1 MITEKQVIKLLLK
14 GVISDHLKI
23 IYVMDKLNIFGK
35 MGKNMKDNGEMGLSM
50 EVEFGNL
57 VKEIAILANGS
68 LGKLKV
74 MEFI

>member
-1 MITEKQVIKLLLK
+1 MGNL
-14 GVISDHLKI
+14 S
-23 IYVMDKLNIFGK
+23 IFGK

-74 MEFI
+74 MEFILHQMVKDMRDIFKTF

>member
-57 VKEIAILANGS
+57 VKEIAILVNGP
-68 LGKLKV
+68 LEKLKV

>member
-57 VKEIAILANGS
+57 VKEIAILVNGP
-68 LGKLKV
+68 LEKLKA